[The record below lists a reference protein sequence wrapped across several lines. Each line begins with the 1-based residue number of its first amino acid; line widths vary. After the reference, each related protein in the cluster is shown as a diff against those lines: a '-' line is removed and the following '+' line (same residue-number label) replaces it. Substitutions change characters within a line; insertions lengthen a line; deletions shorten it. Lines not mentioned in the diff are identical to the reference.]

1 MLNDTDYQHKTKDFS
16 HHYLQS
22 RLKKCTFVP
31 KSRLKKCT
39 FVPKSR
45 LKKCMSS
52 KKSRLKKCNYLI

>member
-16 HHYLQS
+16 YHYLQ
-22 RLKKCTFVP
+22 
-31 KSRLKKCT
+31 SRLKKCT